1 MTSAA
6 TFPATGPDALSGS
19 DEAGFTLLE
28 VIVTIAILALTFTIL
43 FQTIAE
49 TVDRTGQSEN
59 LGRAQLLAR
68 SLLDQVGRELPMKAG
83 ESVGEDGNGLHW
95 RLRQSP
101 YREAGDNGQSM
112 MAAMQVSAEIFWGR
126 PPFSH
131 SITISTLRLDHV
143 RTR

>member
-68 SLLDQVGRELPMKAG
+68 SLLDQVGRELPDEGRRIRRRGRQWSPLAASAIALPGSGRQWPIDDGSDAG
-83 ESVGEDGNGLHW
+83 VRRNILGTAAI
-95 RLRQSP
+95 QSLNH
-101 YREAGDNGQSM
+101 D
-112 MAAMQVSAEIFWGR
+112 
-126 PPFSH
+126 
-131 SITISTLRLDHV
+131 
-143 RTR
+143 